1 MAGQDESKQKK
12 KGKGL
17 PEHIELQRTHMVCG
31 AEMNS
36 YTNTFTSANVF
47 MPMGVDNAWDLGQW
61 KEGFRIK
68 VNKLTSEMME
78 VDITGVDPAVVNAL
92 RRILIAEVPTM
103 AIEHVFVANNTS
115 IIQDEVLAHRL
126 GMVPLLVDPAMFEY
140 KTAEEAASEKNM
152 LVFKLDITCKK
163 QGDRLLN
170 DKVFSSSLQWLPMG
184 SEMPDETGCRFAQGQ
199 AHRFPPGGAVPQPS
213 PVHDNILLAKL
224 RAGQVRVQAGP
235 GPGPGTPASR
245 SVSVQEPNSEA
256 AALLLAAAPGL
267 ITQDASGK
275 IEVGNAREHEQ
286 HLEKVRVLL
295 DTPCVAECIQLRKRK
310 DYFIFTIESS
320 GVLPPEVLLE
330 QAIAILHDK
339 ASRLAQRL

>member
-1 MAGQDESKQKK
+1 MAGQEESKKKK

-170 DKVFSSSLQWLPMG
+170 EKAWYKLLP
-184 SEMPDETGCRFAQGQ
+184 E
-199 AHRFPPGGAVPQPS
+199 
-213 PVHDNILLAKL
+213 L
-224 RAGQVRVQAGP
+224 
-235 GPGPGTPASR
+235 
-245 SVSVQEPNSEA
+245 
-256 AALLLAAAPGL
+256 
-267 ITQDASGK
+267 
-275 IEVGNAREHEQ
+275 
-286 HLEKVRVLL
+286 VLL
-295 DTPCVAECIQLRKRK
+295 
-310 DYFIFTIESS
+310 
-320 GVLPPEVLLE
+320 
-330 QAIAILHDK
+330 K
-339 ASRLAQRL
+339 ARQPW

>member
-1 MAGQDESKQKK
+1 MAGQDESKKKK

-170 DKVFSSSLQWLPMG
+170 EKVFSSSLQWLPMG

-224 RAGQVRVQAGP
+224 RAGQ
-235 GPGPGTPASR
+235 
-245 SVSVQEPNSEA
+245 EPSSEA